1 MRDAHDGVMVAALA
15 AAVVVVGGVLYVP
28 AAAASLVGSGSLP
41 SVVAG
46 VEGSVRIAVDGLW
59 SDPAGA
65 YDSSVAAGMLH
76 GAGWWLAQLV
86 AGLVV
91 LVPAGLLGV
100 WLDRSRGR
108 RRLGERRYDPRGWV
122 KRRDFARPR
131 DVSHLRHHVF
141 ERDRWW
147 LGKLDRRSIASGTEV
162 HPALVAPTRS
172 GKTKRYVIS
181 WLLEHEGP
189 AVVTSTKRDVIDA
202 TRDARAEHGQVWEFN
217 PFSRKS
223 CGWSP
228 LAGCKDWSTALQQA
242 RFIADAVPDQHS
254 EVARYWSREGAKLLA
269 PLLHAAALDSRPMG
283 EVVSWLDSQA
293 ARGPLEILKEAATP
307 PAVLQLEGVLG
318 LDSRNRGTTFMSA
331 TSLLEGY
338 RHPAVQ
344 ATERPDFDAVRL
356 LAGANTLYLVA
367 SEDEQELLAPLF
379 VGLLLSVFRAA
390 ATLYHAHGPLDPVL
404 RIILDETANIA
415 PMRSL
420 GRRLAGSAEHGV
432 RVATV
437 WQDLAQ
443 MEERFGRPGA
453 DNVLGNSVTKCFLG
467 PITDRATRDYVVGL
481 LDHSASVG
489 RDEGDYDLERNKASA
504 QRLQQLAAGRA
515 LVVNERDLPA
525 VVRVPFW
532 WERGDLRQTLS
543 EAGRRA
549 ADAQARGPGGK
560 SRRSNRRDPKV
571 NPIR

>member
-1 MRDAHDGVMVAALA
+1 MRDSDQGLVAVMMAG
-15 AAVVVVGGVLYVP
+15 AAVVAGVVLYLP
-28 AAAASLVGSGSLP
+28 AGAASLVGSGSLP
-41 SVVAG
+41 PFAAG
-46 VEGSVRIAVDGLW
+46 VEGTVRIALDGLW
-59 SDPAGA
+59 SEPQRA
-65 YDSSVAAGMLH
+65 YAATVAAGMPD
-76 GAGWWLAQLV
+76 GAAWWLAQFAVALV
-86 AGLVV
+86 L
-91 LVPAGLLGV
+91 LVPVGWVGA

-108 RRLGERRYDPRGWV
+108 RRLGERRYDPRGWL

-131 DVSHLRHHVF
+131 DVSHLRHRTF
-141 ERDRWW
+141 EPDRWW
-147 LGKLDRRSIASGTEV
+147 LGRLDRRSIASGTEV

-181 WLLEHEGP
+181 WLFEHQGP
-189 AVVTSTKRDVIDA
+189 AVVTSTKRDVIKA
-202 TRDARAEHGQVWEFN
+202 TIDARRSMGTVWEFN
-217 PFSRKS
+217 PFSGRS

-228 LAGCKDWSTALQQA
+228 LTGCKDWSTALQHA

-269 PLLHAAALDSRPMG
+269 PLLHAAALEKKPMG
-283 EVVSWLDSQA
+283 EIVTWLDSQA
-293 ARGPLEILKEAATP
+293 AEGPEEILKAHQAGAAS
-307 PAVLQLEGVLG
+307 LQLQGVLG
-318 LDSRNRGTTFMSA
+318 LDSRNRGTTFQSA
-331 TSLLEGY
+331 TSLLEAY

-344 ATERPDFDAVRL
+344 AADRPEFDVVKFL
-356 LAGANTLYLVA
+356 SGANTLYLVA

-390 ATLYHAHGPLDPVL
+390 ATHYHADGPLDPVL

-467 PITDRATRDYVVGL
+467 PSPTAPPATTSSLSSTTPPPPNTAKTTTTCAATKPPRN
-481 LDHSASVG
+481 ASNNSG
-489 RDEGDYDLERNKASA
+489 P
-504 QRLQQLAAGRA
+504 AA
-515 LVVNERDLPA
+515 P
-525 VVRVPFW
+525 
-532 WERGDLRQTLS
+532 S
-543 EAGRRA
+543 
-549 ADAQARGPGGK
+549 
-560 SRRSNRRDPKV
+560 S
-571 NPIR
+571 

>member
-1 MRDAHDGVMVAALA
+1 MRDSGQGVILAAMGVALA
-15 AAVVVVGGVLYVP
+15 FVGVLLYVP
-28 AAAASLVGSGSLP
+28 AAAASLIGSGSLP
-41 SVVAG
+41 PFVAG
-46 VEGSVRIAVDGLW
+46 VEGTVRIALDGLW
-59 SDPAGA
+59 SEPQRA
-65 YDSSVAAGMLH
+65 YAARVAAGMPDGSWWWVAQLAVAVAVSFPA
-76 GAGWWLAQLV
+76 GAG
-86 AGLVV
+86 
-91 LVPAGLLGV
+91 GV

-108 RRLGERRYDPRGWV
+108 RRLGERRYDPRGWL

-131 DVSHLRHHVF
+131 DVSHLRHRGS
-141 ERDRWW
+141 EADRWW
-147 LGKLDRRSIASGTEV
+147 LGRLDRRSIASGTEV

-181 WLLEHEGP
+181 WLLEHQGP

-202 TRDARAEHGQVWEFN
+202 TREARERLGGVWEFN
-217 PFSRKS
+217 PFSRQS

-228 LAGCKDWSTALQQA
+228 LVGCRDWSTALQQA

-269 PLLHAAALDSRPMG
+269 PLLHAAALADCPMA
-283 EVVSWLDSQA
+283 EVVTWLDSQA
-293 ARGPLEILKEAATP
+293 AKGPQGILTTAEAG
-307 PAVLQLEGVLG
+307 PALLQLQGVLG
-318 LDSRNRGTTFMSA
+318 LDSRNRGTTFQSA
-331 TSLLEGY
+331 TSLLEAY

-344 ATERPDFDAVRL
+344 ATDHRDFDAVEF
-356 LAGANTLYLVA
+356 LAGSNTLYLVA

-390 ATLYHAHGPLDPVL
+390 SSEYHANGPLDPVL

-481 LDHSASVG
+481 LDHSASG
-489 RDEGDYDLERNKASA
+489 RRGEGDYDLQRHKASA
-504 QRLQQLAAGRA
+504 QRLQQLGAGRA

-525 VVRVPFW
+525 VVRAPFW
-532 WERGDLRQTLS
+532 WERSDLPSAMPAASSPPPQ
-543 EAGRRA
+543 GRAQRSS
-549 ADAQARGPGGK
+549 ADR
-560 SRRSNRRDPKV
+560 
-571 NPIR
+571 